1 MNKKLTIALDLDDTI
16 SIFMPT
22 CIKTYNEIYG
32 TNHSIEEVNTW
43 YVDGIFKHSLWS
55 IFDKCDV
62 LQRMPLKEGAFD
74 TIKKW
79 HEQGHKLVI
88 VTGVHDVKSYLDKIK
103 WLERTGLDKYIL
115 DIIPTQNKELIN
127 ADVLVDDN
135 PEYLRKWVKTNPE
148 SLPLLM
154 TAQHNKGKDYS
165 DEFIRVTHWH
175 EIDLL
180 LELLTRKY

>member
-1 MNKKLTIALDLDDTI
+1 M
-16 SIFMPT
+16 
-22 CIKTYNEIYG
+22 
-32 TNHSIEEVNTW
+32 
-43 YVDGIFKHSLWS
+43 
-55 IFDKCDV
+55 
-62 LQRMPLKEGAFD
+62 
-74 TIKKW
+74 
-79 HEQGHKLVI
+79 
-88 VTGVHDVKSYLDKIK
+88 DKIK
-103 WLERTGLDKYIL
+103 WLERTCLDKYIL

-127 ADVLVDDN
+127 ADVLIDDN